1 MMTRE
6 HTELTVYGTRWCPDV
21 RRARRFL
28 DEHNVVYAYRDI
40 DADADACAYCDEVHG
55 GSWIVPTIVFP
66 DGTILFDPRA
76 SELAAKL
83 GVEI

>member
-1 MMTRE
+1 MTNE
-6 HTELTVYGTRWCPDV
+6 HTQLTVYGTRWCPDV

-40 DADADACAYCDEVHG
+40 DADAEACAYG

-66 DGTILFDPRA
+66 DGAILFDPSAR
-76 SELAAKL
+76 ELAAKL
-83 GVEI
+83 GIEP

>member
-1 MMTRE
+1 MTIE

-28 DEHNVVYAYRDI
+28 DEHNVAYAYRDI

-66 DGTILFDPRA
+66 DGAILFNPSVR
-76 SELAAKL
+76 ELATKL
-83 GVEI
+83 GIEI